1 VRITRRRAL
10 SLISGAPALLFSR
23 KSRAANSIPHNGGR
37 FDEGLGAIQE
47 VSASP
52 DLTIA
57 PGPFKG
63 TRESLREWQIP
74 DWYRDAK
81 FGIWAHWGPQSAVE
95 YGDWYARNMYV
106 QGHKQ
111 YEYHLK
117 TYGHPT
123 KVGFKDVI
131 PTWTADKFDPDH
143 LLDLYKK
150 AGAKYFCSMAVH
162 HDGFDLWDSK
172 YQPRWNAVATGP
184 KRDIVGAFKKA
195 ADRNG
200 LRFAVSEHLAPSYHW
215 FSTSHMSD
223 RTGPLA
229 GVPYDGADPAY
240 ADLYHELPKYYP
252 YSDRILNDRQAP
264 PSWKQH
270 YFNRIKDLVDKYQPE
285 LLYTDGDIFFEEYG
299 LALVANLYNVNA
311 NRRGGHCEAVYTSK
325 LPSDCEVG
333 TCIQDWERGVAAGIP
348 TNPWQT
354 DSCIGEWHYNRE
366 AQYKS
371 PKYVIDLLVD
381 IVSRNGNLMLNFPL
395 PNSGELDYEELV
407 ILEEITKWMAINSEG
422 IYASRPWKI
431 FGDGPVATAPPPRE
445 GTRFN
450 ESGRKELTSDEVRF
464 TTKGDS
470 LYAFIMGWPEK
481 LTLIKALATTS
492 PLSPPKIRSVELLGH
507 KDKVIWTQD
516 EQGLTVVMPEQKP
529 CDYAITL
536 KIV

>member
-1 VRITRRRAL
+1 VKITRRKAL

-23 KSRAANSIPHNGGR
+23 KSRAANSIPHDGGR

-63 TRESLREWQIP
+63 TRESLREWHIP

-195 ADRNG
+195 ADKHG

-252 YSDRILNDRQAP
+252 YSDRILNDRQALP
-264 PSWKQH
+264 
-270 YFNRIKDLVDKYQPE
+270 
-285 LLYTDGDIFFEEYG
+285 
-299 LALVANLYNVNA
+299 
-311 NRRGGHCEAVYTSK
+311 GGS
-325 LPSDCEVG
+325 S
-333 TCIQDWERGVAAGIP
+333 
-348 TNPWQT
+348 
-354 DSCIGEWHYNRE
+354 
-366 AQYKS
+366 
-371 PKYVIDLLVD
+371 
-381 IVSRNGNLMLNFPL
+381 
-395 PNSGELDYEELV
+395 
-407 ILEEITKWMAINSEG
+407 
-422 IYASRPWKI
+422 
-431 FGDGPVATAPPPRE
+431 
-445 GTRFN
+445 
-450 ESGRKELTSDEVRF
+450 
-464 TTKGDS
+464 
-470 LYAFIMGWPEK
+470 
-481 LTLIKALATTS
+481 TTS
-492 PLSPPKIRSVELLGH
+492 TGSKILSTNTSPSCSTPMVTSSSKN
-507 KDKVIWTQD
+507 
-516 EQGLTVVMPEQKP
+516 TV
-529 CDYAITL
+529 
-536 KIV
+536 